1 MLSQSRALAS
11 DSQTPGAVLVDPRG
25 LLTLAFYFLL
35 ASITLEVPLAVV
47 QLDDKHR
54 ALTSIDGYKLCQRH
68 GSSSGAHDTASST
81 ADSRHRSINFGVTCP
96 TA

>member
-35 ASITLEVPLAVV
+35 ASITLGCCSLHVVASPDLPSTLGINRHIEPLPAT
-47 QLDDKHR
+47 D
-54 ALTSIDGYKLCQRH
+54 
-68 GSSSGAHDTASST
+68 SST
-81 ADSRHRSINFGVTCP
+81 GLHDRHQQHSRLTR
-96 TA
+96 TAR